1 MIKKIIIL
9 LTLVLIY
16 FSLQDNVIANSEEI
30 KLLEIDMTELPNQED
45 VKKYNKLRGVDLV
58 TTKPGRLHK
67 VVVYHNGTG
76 VNPLV
81 IEFDECC
88 YVIQPTSNFPFT
100 IMTFDKWNRN
110 SNFHQFSFHTSNYSN
125 AKNYSDFYKVE
136 LYYTGEIARVSVVG
150 ASTSFDNA
158 KNLIP
163 TNYTFLTSINLTPT
177 SSTLRIGQTQ
187 YYTVT
192 ARYSDGTS
200 KNITDLVTWDVSNND
215 IATID
220 QNGKATALSKGAT
233 IITATYQGMTAKTTL
248 TVIESEPPP
257 DPTRV
262 AERLEV
268 FPKNA
273 TIKKDETKEFRATIY
288 YTDGSSRDVTNE
300 VNWTVANNHIASIE
314 NGKVTALDEGETTIT
329 ATYLLNQNVSYMSGS
344 YFNTLT
350 NQSFSQNPAFFVQNT
365 SLSDTANIKVKV
377 PIIDKI
383 KKFIDSI
390 FRPVH
395 SFLDLA
401 IEQLRK
407 ASTVTAQGLNV
418 GQYLRIFGDLPGPWQ
433 LVVYSLM
440 ISMGL
445 IGGIFIFRSIMRI
458 YYALKEGVKWW

>member
-1 MIKKIIIL
+1 MGNDIHANTSQNLCGNDNKITIEVPAHMYKPETTYINIHGTGKITSVTVQYDGNYPPGYNNPFSHSVSFRL
-9 LTLVLIY
+9 PYMNHKIHFHYVKTIVLGCAEGTIVTRVDLNNETVQEVRTITGIEIEPRNIQLQKNESIHLT
-16 FSLQDNVIANSEEI
+16 VIA
-30 KLLEIDMTELPNQED
+30 
-45 VKKYNKLRGVDLV
+45 
-58 TTKPGRLHK
+58 H
-67 VVVYHNGTG
+67 
-76 VNPLV
+76 
-81 IEFDECC
+81 
-88 YVIQPTSNFPFT
+88 
-100 IMTFDKWNRN
+100 
-110 SNFHQFSFHTSNYSN
+110 
-125 AKNYSDFYKVE
+125 
-136 LYYTGEIARVSVVG
+136 
-150 ASTSFDNA
+150 
-158 KNLIP
+158 
-163 TNYTFLTSINLTPT
+163 
-177 SSTLRIGQTQ
+177 
-187 YYTVT
+187 
-192 ARYSDGTS
+192 YSDGTS
-200 KNITDLVTWDVSNND
+200 SDITNEVTWSFSNPNVI
-215 IATID
+215 IAT
-220 QNGKATALSKGAT
+220 NGIVTALNGGMT
-233 IITATYQGMTAKTTL
+233 NITATYQGITATATL
-248 TVIESEPPP
+248 TVEEPPSPEEPEPPP
-257 DPTRV
+257 DPPKV

-268 FPKNA
+268 FPKNT

-314 NGKVTALDEGETTIT
+314 NGKVTALEEGETTIT
-329 ATYLLNQNVSYMSGS
+329 ATYLLNQNVSYMSGA